1 MRSQRRRDFWPLS
14 RRWQSGYVAK
24 LKVGS
29 AGIHEVRYG
38 GSRFCRV
45 AVGAAAAAAAA
56 AALHIKVGGRD
67 VALLFLRSLEVQLRV
82 VGHDAVRSPRSTTD
96 MLGAAP
102 FFFVGGDMFT
112 TSGTMASRERRV
124 RRAFLFLGAK
134 PEVQQQEKRG
144 GSSCEYLE
152 PAVWP
157 AFRGSLGVRRVIR
170 IGSHTDEAVRA
181 RAVREARR
189 IRRSANSSL
198 RGTGGPD

>member
-1 MRSQRRRDFWPLS
+1 M
-14 RRWQSGYVAK
+14 
-24 LKVGS
+24 
-29 AGIHEVRYG
+29 
-38 GSRFCRV
+38 
-45 AVGAAAAAAAA
+45 AVGAAAAAAA

-82 VGHDAVRSPRSTTD
+82 VGHDAVRSPMSTTD